1 MITCN
6 FLGELGN
13 NLFQTATLIELS
25 KKYNIP
31 FQLINDRNCYVSIKD
46 RPLEFESMF
55 EQSFQYC
62 NKDNLSFFTQYKSPD
77 TNGIFEYTPI
87 NIDPT
92 KDIIIEGYFQSEKYF
107 ENSKD
112 DIINKFYSPKK
123 DNINYI
129 LNKYSSLLNQNNLS
143 IHIRVGGD
151 RAALQHSHKNV
162 STDYYMSSINK
173 VLEIDPTIER
183 YVVFSDN
190 IEYCKNIFGDNENI
204 TYIENEK
211 NYIDLFLMSM
221 CKHNIIANSTFSW
234 WAAYLN
240 KNPNKIIIAPKTE
253 WFGPA
258 LNHLNLKDLFPQNWI
273 TL

>member
-13 NLFQTATLIELS
+13 NLFQTAALIGLS

-55 EQSFQYC
+55 EQSFQYY
-62 NKDNLSFFTQYKSPD
+62 NKENINSFIHYKSPD
-77 TNGIFEYTPI
+77 TNGVFEYTPI
-87 NIDPT
+87 DIDPT
-92 KDIIIEGYFQSEKYF
+92 KDTVIEGYFQSEKYF
-107 ENSKD
+107 ENAKD
-112 DIINKFYSPKK
+112 EIKYYFTPKK
-123 DNINYI
+123 TNIEYI
-129 LNKYSSLLNQNNLS
+129 QNKYSHLLNNNNLS
-143 IHIRVGGD
+143 LHIRVGGD
-151 RAALQHSHKNV
+151 RVALQHSHKNIP
-162 STDYYMSSINK
+162 TEYYLSAINK
-173 VLEIDPTIER
+173 VIER
-183 YVVFSDN
+183 DSTVENYIVFSDN
-190 IEYCKNIFGDNENI
+190 INYCKEIFGDNENI

-211 NYIDLFLMSM
+211 NYIDLFLMSL

-240 KNPNKIIIAPKTE
+240 QNQDKIVVAPKTE
-253 WFGPA
+253 WFGPG
-258 LNHLNLKDLFPQNWI
+258 LKHLNLKDLFPQNWI

>member
-13 NLFQTATLIELS
+13 NLFQTATLIGLGTE
-25 KKYNIP
+25 YNVP

-46 RPLEFESMF
+46 RPLELEEMF
-55 EQSFQYC
+55 EHSFDYYGG
-62 NKDNLSFFTQYKSPD
+62 DISSFTHYKAPD
-77 TNGIFEYTPI
+77 TEGIFEYVPI
-87 NIDPT
+87 NLDFS
-92 KDIIIEGYFQSEKYF
+92 KDVVVEGYFQSEKYF
-107 ENSKD
+107 KNAKD
-112 DIINKFYSPKK
+112 DIINKFYFPKK
-123 DNINYI
+123 SNIDYI
-129 LNKYSSLLNQNNLS
+129 LNKYGSLLNQNTLS

-162 STDYYMSSINK
+162 STEYYLTAINK
-173 VLEIDPTIER
+173 ALEIDPTIEN
-183 YVVFSDN
+183 YIVFSDN
-190 IEYCKNIFGDNENI
+190 IEYCKSIFGNDENI

-234 WAAYLN
+234 WSAYLN
-240 KNPNKIIIAPKTE
+240 KNPNKIIVAPKTE
-253 WFGPA
+253 WFGPS
-258 LNHLNLKDLFPQNWI
+258 LKHLNLKDLFPQNWI